1 MNMKFYLTIALVS
14 YNNLISLT
22 ANACILQMSSEN
34 KKQKHL
40 PVYYN
45 QTVLVYFTCVRTIQ
59 IYSNSAIKSVCDIL

>member
-45 QTVLVYFTCVRTIQ
+45 
-59 IYSNSAIKSVCDIL
+59 